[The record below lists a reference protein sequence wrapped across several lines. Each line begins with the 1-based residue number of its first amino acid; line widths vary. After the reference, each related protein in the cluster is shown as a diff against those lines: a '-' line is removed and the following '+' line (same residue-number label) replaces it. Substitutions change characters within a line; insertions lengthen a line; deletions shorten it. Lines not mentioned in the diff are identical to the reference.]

1 MSLITIHEIPNAPA
15 EGPNAVVSFDGGP
28 EHPVTV
34 RDPFG
39 GDEEALLAWYF
50 EEHLRFPFTRQVD
63 ARTAAKSIA
72 AYGEAL
78 FKQVFSGTAGEEYH
92 VTRAGGVADLRFE
105 IAGSP
110 DFHRL
115 HWEALKDPRLP
126 RAFALEAPMIR
137 KNLVP
142 QALTARVRPSPTL
155 NVLLVT
161 ARPGGKGDVGFRTIS
176 RPLVEGVEQAKV
188 PVRIDILRPGTYQAL
203 EQHLQSARDE
213 RGAGF
218 YHIVHFDAHG
228 ALLDYK
234 HFNAGV
240 EANRFLYQARY
251 GREDIRP
258 YDGLKAF
265 LFLEGDAEHPCDPV
279 EAGELADLL
288 KTHQAPIAVL
298 NACQSGMQVGVSE
311 TSLAAQLMTAG
322 VQVALGMSYSVT
334 VSAAQLLM
342 TTLYEELFRGIDLAP
357 ALRRGRLELF
367 NRKGRR
373 AYFDQTID
381 LEDWL
386 LPVVYQNQPAR
397 VETRDFTAEERQ
409 AHYERRARRFPFP
422 EPLYGFVGRDLDI
435 LEIEKR
441 LLRTDPTP
449 HNLLLVRGMGG
460 AGKTTLL
467 RHLGAWWQATGFVDQ
482 VFYFGYDE
490 KAHTRQ
496 QILHAVAE
504 QLLGQAEYHR
514 QFVPLSPEAGQAFLV
529 ERLRGERHLLILDNL
544 ESVTGEHLAVG
555 NTLPEEERAALK
567 GLLAGLAGGRT
578 PVLLGSRGAAG
589 WLMTAGKGRAA
600 PLREEDICDL
610 GGLDP
615 EAASALAERILAYHK
630 VTEYRTDPALARL
643 LKLLDGY
650 PLALEVV
657 LANLKRQA
665 PEQVLTALLEG
676 SPEIDPAAESAEP
689 VLLTKTESLLRCIDY
704 SFGNLSPDS
713 QGLLACLAPFTG
725 VINTLALKQYT
736 ARLQAQP
743 ALADL
748 PFAHWPEILQ
758 EAADWGLL
766 GPHPEV
772 TGMLRLQPVL
782 PYFLRHRLAQPEC
795 AGIKAAVET
804 AFREHYDDIGGALAG
819 LLQSKE
825 PEKRKLGQ
833 PLTRLEYENLH
844 AALFLALEA
853 QASIRNPYYTLSLY
867 LDSTQDQRRGLELG
881 EAVLA
886 RMEAYP
892 SEILAGPSGV
902 EFVGVLDNIAKRYL
916 LLKRYPEAGEAYQKA
931 LTVYQNLTDINE
943 KQKAVSSAGIY
954 HQLGMVAQEQRQW
967 AQAEEYY
974 RQALQIYIDFNDRY
988 RQAATYHQLGTVAE
1002 EQRQWAQAEEHYRQ
1016 ALQIYIDFND
1026 RYEQAD
1032 IYHQLGMVAE
1042 EQRQWAQAEEYYR
1055 QALQIK
1061 IDFNDRYS
1069 QASTYHQLGIVA
1081 QEQRQ
1086 WAQAEEYYRQ
1096 ALQICIDFND
1106 RYKQATIYHQL
1117 GRVAEEQRQW
1127 AQAEEYYRQ
1136 ALQIKIDFNDRYK
1149 QASTYHQ
1156 LGTVAQE
1163 QRQWAQ
1169 AEEYYRQAL
1178 QIYIEYNDRH
1188 SQASTYH
1195 QLGMVAQEQRQWAQ
1209 AEEYYRQALQIFIE
1223 YNDRHSQASTYHQLG
1238 RMAEEQHQW
1247 EQAREYYLQDLTI
1260 SSEYQDN
1267 YGAAIT
1273 MRSIA
1278 RLRQSSG
1285 DAELPGAVAGVLG
1298 ITAAEAEALLHAALE
1313 GSTDNGPG
1321 NAAD

>member
-15 EGPNAVVSFDGGP
+15 DGPNAVVSFDRGP
-28 EHPVTV
+28 EHRVTV
-34 RDPFG
+34 SDPFG

-50 EEHLRFPFTRQVD
+50 EEHLRFPFTRRVD
-63 ARTAAKSIA
+63 ARKAAKSIT

-142 QALTARVRPSPTL
+142 RALTARVRPSPTL

-176 RPLVEGVEQAKV
+176 RPLVEAVEQAKA
-188 PVRIDILRPGTYQAL
+188 PVRIDILRPGTYQTL
-203 EQHLQSARDE
+203 EQHLQSVRDD

-228 ALLDYK
+228 ALLDYA

-251 GREDIRP
+251 GREDIQP

-334 VSAAQLLM
+334 VSAARLLM
-342 TTLYEELFRGIDLAP
+342 TTLYEELFRGADIAP

-367 NRKGRR
+367 NQKGRR
-373 AYFDQTID
+373 AYFEQTID

-397 VETRDFTAEERQ
+397 VETRDFTPEERQ
-409 AHYERRARRFPFP
+409 AHYERCARRFPFP

-435 LEIEKR
+435 LEIERR
-441 LLRTDPTP
+441 LLRPGPPP

-514 QFVPLSPEAGQAFLV
+514 RFVPLSPDAGQAFLL

-578 PVLLGSRGAAG
+578 PVLLGSRGAAS
-589 WLMTAGKGRAA
+589 WLMTAEKGRAA
-600 PLREEDICDL
+600 PLREEDICEL

-615 EAASALAERILAYHK
+615 EAASALAERILAHHG
-630 VTEYRTDPALARL
+630 VTQYRTDPALGRL

-665 PEQVLTALLEG
+665 PAQVLAALLEG
-676 SPEIDPAAESAEP
+676 SPEIDPAAESSRPA
-689 VLLTKTESLLRCIDY
+689 LLTKTESLLRCIDY
-704 SFGNLSPDS
+704 SFGNLSPDA

-782 PYFLRHRLAQPEC
+782 PYFLRHRLAQPEY

-804 AFREHYDDIGGALAG
+804 AFREHYDDIGGALSV
-819 LLQSKE
+819 LMKSKE
-825 PEKRKLGQ
+825 PEQRPLGQ
-833 PLTRLEYENLH
+833 ALARLEYENLH

-853 QASIRNPYYTLSLY
+853 QRSIRKPYLALSFY
-867 LDSTQDQRRGLELG
+867 LDATQDKRRGLELG

-886 RMEAYP
+886 RLEAYP
-892 SEILAGPSGV
+892 PEILAGPSGI
-902 EFVGVLDNIAKRYL
+902 EFVGVLEDIASRWL
-916 LLKRYPEAGEAYQKA
+916 ELKRYPEAEEAYRKA
-931 LTVYQNLTDINE
+931 LSIHQKLLDIDE
-943 KQKAVSSAGIY
+943 KQKAVLSAGIY
-954 HQLGMVAQEQRQW
+954 HQLGIVAQEQRQW
-967 AQAEEYY
+967 AQAEEHY
-974 RQALQIYIDFNDRY
+974 QQSLQIYIDFKNRY
-988 RQAATYHQLGTVAE
+988 EQMGTTYHQLGIVSQKQRKWAQAE
-1002 EQRQWAQAEEHYRQ
+1002 EYYQQALQIKIDFNNRYDQAATYYQLGMLALQQQHWPQAEKHCQQALQICIDFKDRYNQAKIYHQLGIVAQAQCQWKQAEEHYRQ
-1016 ALQIYIDFND
+1016 ALQINIDFND
-1026 RYEQAD
+1026 RYGQAST
-1032 IYHQLGMVAE
+1032 YHQLGMMAE
-1042 EQRQWAQAEEYYR
+1042 EQRQWEQAEEYYR

-1061 IDFNDRYS
+1061 IDFNDRYNP
-1069 QASTYHQLGIVA
+1069 AATYHQLGM
-1081 QEQRQ
+1081 
-1086 WAQAEEYYRQ
+1086 
-1096 ALQICIDFND
+1096 
-1106 RYKQATIYHQL
+1106 
-1117 GRVAEEQRQW
+1117 VAEEQRQW
-1127 AQAEEYYRQ
+1127 AQARQYYEE
-1136 ALQIKIDFNDRYK
+1136 ALKLY
-1149 QASTYHQ
+1149 AP
-1156 LGTVAQE
+1156 
-1163 QRQWAQ
+1163 
-1169 AEEYYRQAL
+1169 
-1178 QIYIEYNDRH
+1178 
-1188 SQASTYH
+1188 
-1195 QLGMVAQEQRQWAQ
+1195 
-1209 AEEYYRQALQIFIE
+1209 
-1223 YNDRHSQASTYHQLG
+1223 
-1238 RMAEEQHQW
+1238 
-1247 EQAREYYLQDLTI
+1247 
-1260 SSEYQDN
+1260 YQDYN
-1267 YGAAIT
+1267 FGIV
-1273 MRSIA
+1273 MRSLA
-1278 RLRQSSG
+1278 RLWQAG
-1285 DAELPGAVAGVLG
+1285 DDTELPGAVAGVLG
-1298 ITAAEAEALLHAALE
+1298 ITAAEAEARLRAALE
-1313 GSTDNGPG
+1313 GSTDDGPG
-1321 NAAD
+1321 DAAD